1 MERSRRHWWKVAASL
16 VLAAALL
23 AWFLS
28 RVPLAEVARTLGTVR
43 LGWFGAAVLAAL
55 ASYALRALRWRVILR
70 PLGDAPAAELLGC
83 TAAGFATSAILPA
96 RAGELVRPLLLTAR
110 TRLPAAGTVA
120 SIVVERLAD
129 LATVLLLF
137 GISVPLA
144 GDRIAA
150 GALRP
155 VRDAALL
162 ALVGVV
168 VVLAV
173 VVLLLRRRE
182 AAVRQLSRVFPG
194 RLRPRGERLLH
205 HLLDGLEAVRDPRA
219 FARLFAWSCAVWVA
233 SAVQVQWLARA
244 FNLDYSLPVSYVA
257 MAVSGLGLA
266 VPTPGG
272 VGGFHAAIQFALTS
286 LLGVDLPTATAF
298 ALLHHVVCFVPI
310 TILGLSYLATVG
322 LSLSRVRALEE
333 ASAEGIGEP

>member
-1 MERSRRHWWKVAASL
+1 VETGRRHWWKVAASL
-16 VLAAALL
+16 VLAAGLL

-28 RVPLAEVARTLGTVR
+28 RVSLAEVARTLVTVR
-43 LGWFGAAVLAAL
+43 LGWFGGAVLASL
-55 ASYALRALRWRVILR
+55 SSYALRALRWRVILR
-70 PLGDAPAAELLGC
+70 PLGNAPTAELLGC

-96 RAGELVRPLLLTAR
+96 RAGELVRPLLLTVR

-137 GISVPLA
+137 GVSVLLSR
-144 GDRIAA
+144 DRIAA
-150 GALRP
+150 AALRP
-155 VRDAALL
+155 MRDAAIL
-162 ALVGVV
+162 ALVGVAV
-168 VVLAV
+168 VIAV

-205 HLLDGLEAVRDPRA
+205 HLLDGLEAVHNPA
-219 FARLFAWSCAVWVA
+219 ARLRLFLWSCAVWLA
-233 SAVQVQWLARA
+233 SAFQFQSLARA
-244 FNLDYSLPVSYVA
+244 FGLDYSLPVSYIA

-266 VPTPGG
+266 VPTPSG
-272 VGGFHAAIQFALTS
+272 VGGFHAAIQFTLTS
-286 LLGVDLPTATAF
+286 LLAADLSTATAF
-298 ALLHHVVCFVPI
+298 ALLHHAVCFVPI
-310 TILGLSYLATVG
+310 TVLGLSYMAAVG

-333 ASAEGIGEP
+333 ASAPTTGES

>member
-1 MERSRRHWWKVAASL
+1 MVGGRRHWWKVAASL
-16 VLAAALL
+16 ALAAGLL

-28 RVPLAEVARTLGTVR
+28 RVPLADVGRTLATVR
-43 LGWFGAAVLAAL
+43 LGWFGAAIVASLS
-55 ASYALRALRWRVILR
+55 SYALRALRWRVILR
-70 PLGDAPAAELLGC
+70 PLGDAPTAELLGC

-110 TRLPAAGTVA
+110 TQLPAAGTVA

-137 GISVPLA
+137 GVSALLSR
-144 GDRIAA
+144 GTIAA

-155 VRDAALL
+155 VRDAAVL
-162 ALVGVV
+162 ALVGVAVVIV
-168 VVLAV
+168 VVL
-173 VVLLLRRRE
+173 LLLRRRE

-205 HLLDGLEAVRDPRA
+205 HLLDGLEAVRDPGA
-219 FARLFAWSCAVWVA
+219 LARLFAWSCAVWLA

-244 FNLDYSLPVSYVA
+244 FGLDYSLPVSYVA

-286 LLGVDLPTATAF
+286 LLDVDLPTATAF

-310 TILGLSYLATVG
+310 TVVGLSYIAAVG

-333 ASAEGIGEP
+333 ASTPAIGER

>member
-1 MERSRRHWWKVAASL
+1 VEKGRRHWWKVAASL
-16 VLAAALL
+16 VLAAGLL

-28 RVPLAEVARTLGTVR
+28 RVPLGEVARRLTTVR
-43 LGWFGAAVLAAL
+43 LGWFGAAVLASL
-55 ASYALRALRWRVILR
+55 SSYALRALRWRVILR
-70 PLGDAPAAELLGC
+70 PLGNAPTGELLGC

-129 LATVLLLF
+129 LATVMLMFGVSFLL
-137 GISVPLA
+137 S
-144 GDRIAA
+144 RHSIAA

-155 VRDAALL
+155 VRDAAAL
-162 ALVGVV
+162 ALAGVV
-168 VVLAV
+168 VVFAV
-173 VVLLLRRRE
+173 VMLLLRRRE

-205 HLLDGLEAVRDPRA
+205 HLLDGLEAVRDPGA
-219 FARLFAWSCAVWVA
+219 LARLLGWSCAVWVA

-244 FNLDYSLPVSYVA
+244 FGLDYSLPVSFVA

-286 LLGVDLPTATAF
+286 LLAVDLPTATGF
-298 ALLHHVVCFVPI
+298 AVLHQAVCFVPI
-310 TILGLSYLATVG
+310 TIVGLSYMAAVG

-333 ASAEGIGEP
+333 ASTPTAGES

>member
-1 MERSRRHWWKVAASL
+1 MEKRRRHWWKVAASL
-16 VLAAALL
+16 ALAAGLL

-28 RVPLAEVARTLGTVR
+28 RVPLAEVARTLGAVR
-43 LGWFGAAVLAAL
+43 PGWFGAAVLASL
-55 ASYALRALRWRVILR
+55 SSYALRALRWRVILR
-70 PLGDAPAAELLGC
+70 PLGNAPTGELLGC

-120 SIVVERLAD
+120 SIVVERLSD

-137 GISVPLA
+137 GVSVLMSR
-144 GDRIAA
+144 DRIAA

-155 VRDAALL
+155 MRDAALL
-162 ALVGVV
+162 AMVGVA

-173 VVLLLRRRE
+173 VLLLLRRRE

-205 HLLDGLEAVRDPRA
+205 HLLDGLEAVRDPGA
-219 FARLFAWSCAVWVA
+219 LARLLAWSCAVWLA
-233 SAVQVQWLARA
+233 SAIQVQWLARA
-244 FNLDYSLPVSYVA
+244 FGLEYTLPVSYVA

-286 LLGVDLPTATAF
+286 LLAVDLPTATAF
-298 ALLHHVVCFVPI
+298 ALLHHAVCFVPI
-310 TILGLSYLATVG
+310 TIAGLGYMAAVG

-333 ASAEGIGEP
+333 SPAATVAEP

>member
-1 MERSRRHWWKVAASL
+1 MGKRRHWWKVAASL
-16 VLAAALL
+16 ALAAALF

-28 RVPLAEVARTLGTVR
+28 RVPLVEVARTLATVR
-43 LGWFGAAVLAAL
+43 LGWFAAAILASL
-55 ASYALRALRWRVILR
+55 SSYALRALRWRVILR
-70 PLGDAPAAELLGC
+70 PLGSAPTGELLGC

-137 GISVPLA
+137 GASVLLSRDSLAPGTLRPMRDAGILALA
-144 GDRIAA
+144 GVA
-150 GALRP
+150 
-155 VRDAALL
+155 
-162 ALVGVV
+162 VV
-168 VVLAV
+168 IAV

-182 AAVRQLSRVFPG
+182 AAVRQLARVFPG

-205 HLLDGLEAVRDPRA
+205 HLLDGLEAVRDPGA
-219 FARLFAWSCAVWVA
+219 LARLLGWSCAVWLA
-233 SAVQVQWLARA
+233 SAIQVQWLARA
-244 FNLDYSLPVSYVA
+244 FDLDYSLPVSFIA

-266 VPTPGG
+266 VPTPSG
-272 VGGFHAAIQFALTS
+272 VGGFHAAIQFTLTS
-286 LLGVDLPTATAF
+286 LLGVELSTATAF
-298 ALLHHVVCFVPI
+298 ALLHHAVCFVPI
-310 TILGLSYLATVG
+310 TILGLTYIAAVG

-333 ASAEGIGEP
+333 ASTPTPGER